1 MLKHNRQ
8 RLLFILT
15 LGGLVP
21 SLSGIA
27 SVQFHSWNYLA
38 GTFLFF
44 IVLFAVAWMA
54 CRAVLQPL
62 RALPRIE
69 QQPFVRL
76 LLLCSVSACITAGI
90 VGAGAGFWTATH
102 PLLVVS
108 DALSRAM
115 GISAVAAVGFTLLFE
130 SVYLAEERRQERR
143 RALCLEEKYQ
153 RAELD
158 VLKHQLEPHFMA
170 NALTN
175 LLFLIGDDPARA
187 QQFTRKLAQVEEYF
201 LRNRDKNLVLLAEEL
216 AFVQDYY
223 FLLGIRHQNKLKLE
237 IVIPESEIHARRI
250 VPCALQIPLENAIKH
265 NMLSVEAPLVVRIA
279 LEGSMLTVTNN
290 LRPKPYLLA
299 TTHLGLHNLS
309 ERYRLACRSAID
321 VCKTAEQFIVRL
333 PLVA

>member
-15 LGGLVP
+15 MGGLVP
-21 SLSGIA
+21 CLSGIA
-27 SVQFHSWNYLA
+27 SVQFHGWNYLA

-44 IVLFAVAWMA
+44 IVLYSVAWAA

-62 RALPRIE
+62 RRHHRIE
-69 QQPFVRL
+69 RQPFARVL
-76 LLLCSVSACITAGI
+76 VLCSISACITAAI
-90 VGAGAGFWTATH
+90 VGSGAGFWIATH

-108 DALSRAM
+108 ESLVRITA
-115 GISAVAAVGFTLLFE
+115 ISAALAVGFTLLFE
-130 SVYLAEERRQERR
+130 SVYLAEERREERR
-143 RALCLEEKYQ
+143 RAARLEQKYQ

-175 LLFLIGDDPARA
+175 LLFLIGDDPVRA
-187 QQFTRKLAQVEEYF
+187 QQFTRKLAQVDEYF
-201 LRNRDKNLVLLAEEL
+201 LRNRDKNLVTLAEEL
-216 AFVQDYY
+216 AFVKDYY
-223 FLLGIRHQNKLKLE
+223 FLLGIRHQDKLKLE
-237 IVIPESEIHARRI
+237 IAIPESEVHARRI

-265 NMLSVEAPLVVRIA
+265 NMLSAEAPLVVRIA
-279 LEGSMLTVTNN
+279 LEDGMLTVTNN

>member
-8 RLLFILT
+8 RLLFILMT
-15 LGGLVP
+15 GGLVP
-21 SLSGIA
+21 CLSGIA
-27 SVQFHSWNYLA
+27 SLQFHSWNYLA
-38 GTFLFF
+38 GTYLFF
-44 IVLFAVAWMA
+44 TVLFTIAWAA
-54 CRAVLQPL
+54 CRAALQPL
-62 RALPRIE
+62 RNHPRIE
-69 QQPFVRL
+69 QQPFARV
-76 LLLCSVSACITAGI
+76 LLLCSASACIASLI
-90 VGAGAGFWTATH
+90 VGAGARFWTATH

-108 DALSRAM
+108 EALFRVTAT
-115 GISAVAAVGFTLLFE
+115 SALAAVGFTLLFE
-130 SVYLAEERRQERR
+130 SVHLAEERRQERR
-143 RALCLEEKYQ
+143 RAVRLEQKYQ

-175 LLFLIGDDPARA
+175 LLFLIGDDPVRA
-187 QQFTRKLAQVEEYF
+187 QQFTRKLAQVDEYF
-201 LRNRDKNLVLLAEEL
+201 LRNRDKSLVTLAEEL

-223 FLLGIRHQNKLKLE
+223 YLLGIRHQDKLRLE
-237 IVIPESEIHARRI
+237 VAIPESEIHTRKM

-265 NMLSVEAPLVVRIA
+265 NILSTEAPLVVRIA